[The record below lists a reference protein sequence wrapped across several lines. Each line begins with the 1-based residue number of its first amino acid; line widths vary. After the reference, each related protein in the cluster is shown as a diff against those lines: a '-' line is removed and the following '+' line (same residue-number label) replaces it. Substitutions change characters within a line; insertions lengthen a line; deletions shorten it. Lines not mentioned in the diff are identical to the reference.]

1 MESKMQKVNYSENN
15 KLQLSVIQNDEE
27 KVQMA
32 NPKQKTI
39 S

>member
-1 MESKMQKVNYSENN
+1 MESKMQQVNYSENN
-15 KLQLSVIQNDEE
+15 KMQLSIIQNDEE
-27 KVQMA
+27 KVQMD